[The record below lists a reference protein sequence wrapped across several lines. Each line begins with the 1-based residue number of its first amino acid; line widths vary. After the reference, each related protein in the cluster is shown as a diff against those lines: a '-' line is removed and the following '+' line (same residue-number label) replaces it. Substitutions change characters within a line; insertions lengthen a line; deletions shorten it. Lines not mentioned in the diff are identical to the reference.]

1 LREITTGAGGQFRI
15 YSAFWRALTQRMPP
29 EEPLSVPH
37 MIAPPAHWPAS
48 EKLSDWQLLPTKPD
62 WAKGFSDWA
71 PGEPDALR
79 KARDFADEV
88 TEYAA
93 QRDLPSAAGT
103 SQLSPHLHFGEIS
116 PRTLWHKLDGVGQAD
131 KFYKELAWRDFAS
144 SLVLALPGYGDRN
157 GRAAFDRMKWR
168 HAPGDLSAWKE
179 GRTGY
184 PIVDAGMRQLWATGW
199 M

>member
-1 LREITTGAGGQFRI
+1 NPGGWRMGAAQRWWLHHTLQSLGSALEEKGSRLILRRGRAVEALQAIADECGAGAIHAIRHYEPWWVRAEAELGERLTLHDGNHLAPLRQITTGAGGQFRI

-29 EEPLSVPH
+29 EEPLPVPH

-88 TEYAA
+88 TEYAS
-93 QRDLPSAAGT
+93 QR
-103 SQLSPHLHFGEIS
+103 
-116 PRTLWHKLDGVGQAD
+116 
-131 KFYKELAWRDFAS
+131 
-144 SLVLALPGYGDRN
+144 
-157 GRAAFDRMKWR
+157 
-168 HAPGDLSAWKE
+168 
-179 GRTGY
+179 
-184 PIVDAGMRQLWATGW
+184 
-199 M
+199 